1 MAHQRRR
8 SERTKTVQ
16 APWWRF
22 SDLFEKKRGISNNP
36 RRLWVSKHE
45 NNWKHERLLEVWLL
59 YGFEK
64 ASVRTIKIC
73 VGGLFI
79 PDKLWRLLRKQTKCP
94 LNPMLDTYSPF
105 KRSNHTGFETTPS
118 RILLN
123 LPFSLTKN
131 DAPPVAAT
139 GVAGKGLQSRFS
151 YLASG
156 CDFFFAIPARLSYSS
171 LGVFL
176 NIRDL
181 LSTALVASLC
191 DIDATFELK
200 SYLLKVNT
208 MDFDICLHL
217 GSLWI
222 YIDSKK
228 TQKIAMFAYV
238 YNEYAPRSPQD
249 FNGGLCMVL

>member
-1 MAHQRRR
+1 MGLMEILNLNPLILRGPTPSMADLGGYWSRAARWPTRDGGVSEQKPSKRRGAGF
-8 SERTKTVQ
+8 RTSLKKKEGNIQQPTEVVSVKT
-16 APWWRF
+16 
-22 SDLFEKKRGISNNP
+22 
-36 RRLWVSKHE
+36 
-45 NNWKHERLLEVWLL
+45 WKQLKTYERLLEVWLL

-64 ASVRTIKIC
+64 ASVRTIIC

-176 NIRDL
+176 TYGTCFLQHL
-181 LSTALVASLC
+181 LPLC
-191 DIDATFELK
+191 VIL
-200 SYLLKVNT
+200 
-208 MDFDICLHL
+208 M
-217 GSLWI
+217 
-222 YIDSKK
+222 
-228 TQKIAMFAYV
+228 
-238 YNEYAPRSPQD
+238 PRSNWNHTYWKWTQWILI
-249 FNGGLCMVL
+249 FVYT

>member
-1 MAHQRRR
+1 MGLMEVLNLILRGPTPSMADLGGYWSRAARWPTR
-8 SERTKTVQ
+8 DGGVSEKNR
-16 APWWRF
+16 PWIVVAEW
-22 SDLFEKKRGISNNP
+22 DLFEKKEGNIQQPMEVDGGCECQNM
-36 RRLWVSKHE
+36 KTY
-45 NNWKHERLLEVWLL
+45 ERLLELWLL

-123 LPFSLTKN
+123 LPFSSTKN

-171 LGVFL
+171 L
-176 NIRDL
+176 
-181 LSTALVASLC
+181 
-191 DIDATFELK
+191 
-200 SYLLKVNT
+200 
-208 MDFDICLHL
+208 
-217 GSLWI
+217 
-222 YIDSKK
+222 
-228 TQKIAMFAYV
+228 
-238 YNEYAPRSPQD
+238 
-249 FNGGLCMVL
+249 

>member
-1 MAHQRRR
+1 MGLMEVLNLILRGPRPVWQTWEDIDPELPDGPPETA
-8 SERTKTVQ
+8 EWAKKTVHES
-16 APWWRF
+16 WWR
-22 SDLFEKKRGISNNP
+22 SGTSLKKKEGNIQQPMEVDGGCECQNM
-36 RRLWVSKHE
+36 KTY
-45 NNWKHERLLEVWLL
+45 ERLLELWLL

-118 RILLN
+118 HILLN
-123 LPFSLTKN
+123 LPFSSTKN

-171 LGVFL
+171 L
-176 NIRDL
+176 
-181 LSTALVASLC
+181 
-191 DIDATFELK
+191 
-200 SYLLKVNT
+200 
-208 MDFDICLHL
+208 
-217 GSLWI
+217 
-222 YIDSKK
+222 
-228 TQKIAMFAYV
+228 
-238 YNEYAPRSPQD
+238 
-249 FNGGLCMVL
+249 